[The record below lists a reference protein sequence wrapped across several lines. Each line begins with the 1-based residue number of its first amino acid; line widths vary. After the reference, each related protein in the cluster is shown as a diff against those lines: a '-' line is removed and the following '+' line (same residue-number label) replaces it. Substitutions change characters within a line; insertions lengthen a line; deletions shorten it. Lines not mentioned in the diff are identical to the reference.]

1 VECVDRYPAG
11 IQAPGMKIDNVAGKV
26 PSAGIHSRVAS
37 VRRPGE
43 GAILRAGKK
52 IHSQNNRT
60 GARFDLMSAHNL
72 SHDYQSTVAPRLDD
86 DDDEGEETVV
96 KNTPPPVGAMI
107 QKKFL
112 EQRKI
117 FLWGA
122 VTDESAK
129 DLTEKLLY
137 LETTGP
143 GKEITF
149 YMNTP
154 GGSITAGMAVYD
166 TIKLISSPVTI
177 VVTGMAAS
185 MGSILLSAAKK
196 GRRLIF
202 PHARVLIHQPLITGR
217 MVGPA
222 SDINIQAQEME
233 KLRAELNEILATAS
247 GQPIDKVAKDSD
259 RDFYLNAREA
269 IAYGLADKIVEKI

>member
-1 VECVDRYPAG
+1 MHFDNLQPG
-11 IQAPGMKIDNVAGKV
+11 LSAPV
-26 PSAGIHSRVAS
+26 P
-37 VRRPGE
+37 
-43 GAILRAGKK
+43 RA
-52 IHSQNNRT
+52 
-60 GARFDLMSAHNL
+60 
-72 SHDYQSTVAPRLDD
+72 DD
-86 DDDEGEETVV
+86 DDDDDDTPEGAP
-96 KNTPPPVGAMI
+96 KKGGQAPVAMLV

-137 LETTGP
+137 LEAIGP

-149 YMNTP
+149 YLNSP

-166 TIKLISSPVTI
+166 TMKLITSPITI

-185 MGSILLSAAKK
+185 MGSILLCAAPK
-196 GRRLIF
+196 GRRLLY
-202 PHARVLIHQPLITGR
+202 PHSRVLIHQPLISGR

-222 SDINIQAQEME
+222 TDINIQAKEME
-233 KLRAELNEILATAS
+233 KLRLELNEILSKAS
-247 GQPIDKVAKDSD
+247 GQPIERINRDTD
-259 RDFYLNAREA
+259 RDFYLNAQEA
-269 IAYGLADKIVEKI
+269 IEYGLADKIVEKI

>member
-1 VECVDRYPAG
+1 MSTANYHSDRYP
-11 IQAPGMKIDNVAGKV
+11 NVT
-26 PSAGIHSRVAS
+26 P
-37 VRRPGE
+37 
-43 GAILRAGKK
+43 
-52 IHSQNNRT
+52 
-60 GARFDLMSAHNL
+60 RFD
-72 SHDYQSTVAPRLDD
+72 
-86 DDDEGEETVV
+86 DEEEEREEPAVG
-96 KNTPPPVGAMI
+96 KTPMPIGAQI
-107 QKKFL
+107 QRKFL
-112 EQRKI
+112 EERKI

-137 LETTGP
+137 LEATAP

-166 TIKLISSPVTI
+166 TIKIITSPVKV

-185 MGSILLSAAKK
+185 MGSILLSSAKK
-196 GRRLIF
+196 GNRYIY

-222 SDINIQAQEME
+222 SDINIQAKEME
-233 KLRAELNEILATAS
+233 KLRSELNLILATAS
-247 GQPIDKVAKDSD
+247 GQPIEKIAKDSD
-259 RDFYLNAREA
+259 RDFYLNAEEA
-269 IAYGLADKIVEKI
+269 IAYGLADHIVEKL